1 MRINLLHKPKIGFSL
16 LLILL
21 TISLS
26 TISSALPDSTYSLS
40 VRSGAQ
46 VFEVKSYNE
55 ALWKSTVN
63 PMSDPS
69 TLFGGEANI
78 SGAKSKLVSRD
89 TGGNDLSTYGI
100 FHQFFFRW
108 FNVSYDSVLKPNGYD
123 SGYINGRYP
132 NNTFIWGCNFGHWKF
147 TTNSFKNYA
156 NYTNWNPGPPRKHNL
171 LLRHPS
177 DFTRILLD
185 YNDFATVV
193 NNNASIKAT
202 NYTLPLLNGEDVLW
216 QLIIYGLI
224 IANPFSSYLNQIIT
238 ALDCSNA
245 SVQGNT
251 LIFRRSGEEF
261 FNIEIT
267 FNDFGIMDTILMKN
281 MQDEVFFHIVSSY
294 PQVVVYVIFGV
305 FCGAIL
311 GLVGIEIYLKS
322 RHKKEIAKNLNLI
335 NIK

>member
-1 MRINLLHKPKIGFSL
+1 MRISVPNKPKIGFSL

-40 VRSGAQ
+40 VRSGSQ
-46 VFEVKSYNE
+46 VFEVKSYDE

-89 TGGNDLSTYGI
+89 TGGNDVSTYGI
-100 FHQFFFRW
+100 FHHFFFRW
-108 FNVSYDSVLKPNGYD
+108 FNVSFDSVLKPNGYD

-156 NYTNWNPGPPRKHNL
+156 NYTNWNPGPPRKHIL

-177 DFTRILLD
+177 DFTRILSD

-193 NNNASIKAT
+193 NNNASIQAA
-202 NYTLPLLNGEDVLW
+202 NYSLPLLSGEDFLW
-216 QLIIYGLI
+216 QLILYGLI
-224 IANPFSSYLNQIIT
+224 VANPFSSYLSQIIT

-245 SVQGNT
+245 SVQGNS
-251 LIFRRSGEEF
+251 LIFQRSGEEIF
-261 FNIEIT
+261 IVEIT
-267 FNDFGIMDTILMKN
+267 FNHLGIMDTILMKN
-281 MQDEVFFHIVSSY
+281 TQNEVFYHITSSY
-294 PQVVVYVIFGV
+294 PQIVVYTIL
-305 FCGAIL
+305 GAIGGAMVVL
-311 GLVGIEIYLKS
+311 IGIHIYLK
-322 RHKKEIAKNLNLI
+322 RRQKKEIKLGTVHS
-335 NIK
+335 